1 MINWFLVVCVAIGGA
16 IGGEIGRRRA
26 IRRNKPVSLMPV
38 WHQRILYFLGCAGG
52 VMTYETARIALETPA
67 RDHVLHL
74 ILAGLFTWVVLG
86 IHHARDL
93 TLFSKELERWQSD

>member
-1 MINWFLVVCVAIGGA
+1 
-16 IGGEIGRRRA
+16 
-26 IRRNKPVSLMPV
+26 
-38 WHQRILYFLGCAGG
+38 
-52 VMTYETARIALETPA
+52 MTYETARIALETPA